1 MSFYTISSNV
11 SGIGNTTV
19 KNSHDSALMELKNM
33 AEEADIK
40 VINSLINR

>member
-1 MSFYTISSNV
+1 MCQALEIQQW
-11 SGIGNTTV
+11 

-40 VINSLINR
+40 KVINSLINR